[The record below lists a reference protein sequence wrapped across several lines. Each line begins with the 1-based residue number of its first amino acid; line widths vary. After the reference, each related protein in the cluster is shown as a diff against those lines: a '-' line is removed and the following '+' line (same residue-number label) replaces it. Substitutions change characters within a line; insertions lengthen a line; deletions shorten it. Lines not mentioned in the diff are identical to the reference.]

1 MIMHESTTAEFPQ
14 HSAALCAVH
23 LLHQWKYRC
32 SRLYMIYVYGAVP
45 AAVLKLAAVL
55 IGICAGSVKLLYIK
69 FILIGLSGYGDH
81 DSGVTFGSNC

>member
-1 MIMHESTTAEFPQ
+1 VGVTASGDGSIEFFLIGKL
-14 HSAALCAVH
+14 SVL
-23 LLHQWKYRC
+23 
-32 SRLYMIYVYGAVP
+32 VYGAVP